1 MPIPPAPLLVAHP
14 RIALVGRTNVGK
26 STLFNRL
33 LGSRRAVVA
42 STPGTTRDRLIATVT
57 WRGRTLNLIDTAGF
71 DLTAR
76 HGLEKAVQ
84 DHVHR
89 ALREADAFLLLCD
102 AQQGLVPMDLV
113 IMESLRKTGKPVF
126 AAANK
131 ADRRLTVPPDCYALG
146 VDSVVAISA
155 LHGRGIGALLDAIVG
170 RVPANGSAR
179 VEPTAPAVAIVG
191 RQNVGK
197 SSLLN
202 SLLRED
208 RVIVSDEPGTTRDAI
223 DTSLTVRGRPVTLI
237 DTAGLRHRREG
248 RGAGEMFSI
257 GRTLDDIA
265 RCDAA
270 LVLLDVTQGVT
281 RDDQRIINKV
291 IESGCGI
298 VILANKWDL
307 LLAQTP
313 RPSEAGLAKALARL
327 LPFTACAP
335 VLAVSAK
342 TGFQVARGLAKA
354 LQVAQARQTGLTDA
368 DISSIL
374 QIAWKRPPPPRV
386 HGRLIRLQQARWIA
400 GRPIRVELTT
410 APRAVLPPGYQRYLL
425 NQLATHPRCAGLPVQ
440 LMVNAE

>member
-1 MPIPPAPLLVAHP
+1 MHSDPAPVFGAHP

-42 STPGTTRDRLIATVT
+42 PTPGTTRDRLIATVT
-57 WRGRTLNLIDTAGF
+57 WRGRTLTVIDTAGF

-131 ADRRLTVPPDCYALG
+131 ADRHLTVPPDCYALG
-146 VDSVVAISA
+146 VDSVVPISA
-155 LHGRGIGALLDAIVG
+155 LHGRGIGELLDVIVG
-170 RVPANGSAR
+170 RVPVNGSAR

-202 SLLRED
+202 ALLRED
-208 RVIVSDEPGTTRDAI
+208 RVIVSDQPGTTRDAI
-223 DTSLTVRGRPVTLI
+223 DTSLTVRGQLVTLI
-237 DTAGLRHRREG
+237 DTAGLRHRRKVKS
-248 RGAGEMFSI
+248 AVDLFSMA
-257 GRTLDDIA
+257 RTLDAIA
-265 RCDAA
+265 RADAA
-270 LVLLDVTQGVT
+270 LVLLDATQGVT
-281 RDDQRIINKV
+281 RDDQRIINRV

-307 LLAQTP
+307 VAEQKP
-313 RPSEAGLAKALARL
+313 RPSEAGFAQALQRL

-342 TGFQVARGLAKA
+342 TGFQVTRGLAKA
-354 LQVAQARQTGLTDA
+354 LQVAQARRAGLSDA
-368 DISSIL
+368 QVLSIL
-374 QIAWKRPPPPRV
+374 QVAWRRAPPPRER
-386 HGRLIRLQQARWIA
+386 GRLIRLQQARWIA
-400 GRPIRVELTT
+400 GRPIRVAITT
-410 APRAVLPPGYQRYLL
+410 APKAVLPPGYQRYLL

-440 LMVNAE
+440 LMVNAR